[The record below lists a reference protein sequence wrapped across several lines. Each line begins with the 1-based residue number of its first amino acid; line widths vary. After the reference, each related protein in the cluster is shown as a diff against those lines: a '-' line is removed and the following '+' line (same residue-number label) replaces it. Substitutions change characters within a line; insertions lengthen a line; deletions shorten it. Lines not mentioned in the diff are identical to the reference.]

1 MPSFSVFMGVL
12 SIYYLYY
19 QHIIYL
25 SAHSQA
31 QHCPPSP
38 LKTEGMEEHN
48 LNRVHQSSA
57 HPTLPHGAKLGLSFG
72 WINPVPPQNLRVPQ
86 CRWLVTTPEGL
97 PDTCPKGLGSTWCPC
112 AQIQH
117 FWATNTTAARLV
129 LHCWHGWHCSV
140 SFPNLPHLPHLPV
153 SVLLPVFLVV
163 FENKL

>member
-1 MPSFSVFMGVL
+1 MTGMVCWVQQKGNPGCFQRHWWWVLCFSKWVMPSFSVFMGVL

-38 LKTEGMEEHN
+38 LKIEGMEEYN

-86 CRWLVTTPEGL
+86 CRQLVTTPEGL
-97 PDTCPKGLGSTWCPC
+97 PDTCPKGLGSTWCPR
-112 AQIQH
+112 A
-117 FWATNTTAARLV
+117 
-129 LHCWHGWHCSV
+129 
-140 SFPNLPHLPHLPV
+140 
-153 SVLLPVFLVV
+153 
-163 FENKL
+163 